1 MKTVLTRVVLLTA
14 ACVLTGC
21 ASGGSGKFACPAPD
35 GVTCMSPT
43 EIYEATNTRTHLEGR
58 ISPRDKDA
66 RGNGAG
72 HPVDATGNALS
83 FGAPAAAQPR
93 ATLLSAGDSLA
104 LAPVSSPSAGF
115 APNYNGGTEALR
127 VPARVMRI
135 WVSPWTD
142 DAGDLHMPGFIYT
155 EVEGRRWAVGAPA
168 TASAQYLF
176 DPNAD

>member
-1 MKTVLTRVVLLTA
+1 MNKRFFSVSLLA
-14 ACVLTGC
+14 LSCVLAGC
-21 ASGGSGKFACPAPD
+21 ATGSGKFACPAPD
-35 GVTCMSPT
+35 GVTCMSAT
-43 EIYEATNTRTHLEGR
+43 EIYEATNHHSHLEGR
-58 ISPRDKDA
+58 ISPRDRDA

-83 FGAPAAAQPR
+83 LGGPAAAQPR

-104 LAPVSSPSAGF
+104 FAPVSSPAAGL
-115 APNYNGGTEALR
+115 APAGGTEALR

-142 DAGDLHMPGFIYT
+142 DAGDLHMPGYVYT
-155 EVEGRRWAVGAPA
+155 EIEGRRWAVGTPA

-176 DPNAD
+176 NPNAD